1 MMYDDL
7 SKTFVANRVQQI
19 KANTT
24 SGQWFYIPTKKIL
37 HVVSLGDW
45 ILLKW
50 ILLIPGFKALLF
62 SWQDM
67 KFVQVEMSIQ
77 SFQMMIRNW
86 GKILHFAVHLSEDAI
101 TSTDNRVSSWLKLK
115 RVIALVV
122 LHKRKLPELVKTNQ
136 ELSPEIHRMKLVGLT
151 EIQKTELEIIKSV
164 QSRYFG
170 EKKLPY
176 LASKSWMQIS
186 VI

>member
-1 MMYDDL
+1 M
-7 SKTFVANRVQQI
+7 
-19 KANTT
+19 
-24 SGQWFYIPTKKIL
+24 
-37 HVVSLGDW
+37 
-45 ILLKW
+45 
-50 ILLIPGFKALLF
+50 
-62 SWQDM
+62 
-67 KFVQVEMSIQ
+67 
-77 SFQMMIRNW
+77 
-86 GKILHFAVHLSEDAI
+86 SEDAI